1 MQHRSQTPK
10 FVSASTDQV
19 FKAGKMH
26 QLITHRRLAYVR
38 MHEVVLLKKSETLRL
53 QKNSK
58 TSRWANNG
66 RVQDGNNNENG
77 KTEGEVEEAKL
88 I

>member
-1 MQHRSQTPK
+1 MYQH
-10 FVSASTDQV
+10 
-19 FKAGKMH
+19 
-26 QLITHRRLAYVR
+26 ITHRRFTYVR

-53 QKNSK
+53 QKHSK
-58 TSRWANNG
+58 TSRWSNNG
-66 RVQDGNNNENG
+66 RVHDGNNNEND